1 MTKDSR
7 TKFTAEPGKQQ
18 SSSPASSTYRG
29 RRCSRCPWTQIS
41 YLCGGGPK
49 RFTTKVDKMDVRPG
63 GVWRFLHLDAEGNEY
78 AFHGVY
84 HDILPNE
91 RIVDTFEF
99 EGMPGHVSLET
110 MTLEEQDGKTKLTT
124 RSVFQSVEDR
134 DGMVGSDMEE
144 GVAETMDRLA
154 ALVEKSCRLVEL
166 SISGTNRLRDN
177 NQRG

>member
-7 TKFTAEPGKQQ
+7 TKFTAEPGKQEIVVTRIFDA
-18 SSSPASSTYRG
+18 PREKVFKASMD
-29 RRCSRCPWTQIS
+29 PKLIPQWW
-41 YLCGGGPK
+41 GPK

-63 GVWRFLHLDAEGNEY
+63 GVWRFVHRDAEGNEY
-78 AFHGVY
+78 AFHGMY
-84 HDILPNE
+84 HEIVPNE
-91 RIVDTFEF
+91 RVVDTFEF

-110 MTLEEQDGKTKLTT
+110 MTLEEQDGKTELTT

-154 ALVEKSCRLVEL
+154 ALVENS
-166 SISGTNRLRDN
+166 
-177 NQRG
+177 

>member
-7 TKFTAEPGKQQ
+7 TKFTAEPGKQEIVITRIFDA
-18 SSSPASSTYRG
+18 PREKVFKASID
-29 RRCSRCPWTQIS
+29 PKLIPQWW
-41 YLCGGGPK
+41 GPK

-63 GVWRFLHLDAEGNEY
+63 GVWRFVHRDAEGNEY

-84 HDILPNE
+84 HEILPNE
-91 RIVDTFEF
+91 RVVDTFEF

-110 MTLEEQDGKTKLTT
+110 MTLEEQDGRTLLTA

-154 ALVEKSCRLVEL
+154 TLVENS
-166 SISGTNRLRDN
+166 
-177 NQRG
+177 

>member
-7 TKFTAEPGKQQ
+7 TKFTAEPGKQEIVITRIFDA
-18 SSSPASSTYRG
+18 PREKVFKASMD
-29 RRCSRCPWTQIS
+29 PKLIPQWW
-41 YLCGGGPK
+41 GPK

-63 GVWRFLHLDAEGNEY
+63 GVWRFLHRDAEGNEY

-84 HDILPNE
+84 HEIVPNE
-91 RIVDTFEF
+91 RVVDTFEF

-110 MTLEEQDGKTKLTT
+110 MTLEEQDGRTLLTT

-154 ALVEKSCRLVEL
+154 ELVEKS
-166 SISGTNRLRDN
+166 
-177 NQRG
+177 

>member
-7 TKFTAEPGKQQ
+7 TKFTAEPGRQEIVINRIFDAPREKVFK
-18 SSSPASSTYRG
+18 ASMD
-29 RRCSRCPWTQIS
+29 PKLIPQWW
-41 YLCGGGPK
+41 GPK

-63 GVWRFLHLDAEGNEY
+63 GVWRFVHRDAEGNEY

-84 HDILPNE
+84 HEIVPNE
-91 RIVDTFEF
+91 RVVDTFEF

-154 ALVEKSCRLVEL
+154 ELVEKS
-166 SISGTNRLRDN
+166 
-177 NQRG
+177 